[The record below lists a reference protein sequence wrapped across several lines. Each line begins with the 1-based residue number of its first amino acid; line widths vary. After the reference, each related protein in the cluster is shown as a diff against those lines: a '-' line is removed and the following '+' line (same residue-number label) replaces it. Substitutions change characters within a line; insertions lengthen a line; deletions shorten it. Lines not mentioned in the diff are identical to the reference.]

1 MLLILIG
8 VIIGFYVLYL
18 ILMTVVEHSG
28 IVEELQEIKVLLK
41 EIRDSTCIVKDNEE
55 EKKEEMLLG
64 IDKCPA
70 CGTPLTET
78 NEACPSCRLSLN
90 NQEE

>member
-8 VIIGFYVLYL
+8 GIIGFYVLYL

-41 EIRDSTCIVKDNEE
+41 EIRDEICTEHVNEE
-55 EKKEEMLLG
+55 IKEEVLSVG
-64 IDKCPA
+64 QCPA
-70 CGTPLTET
+70 CGITLAET
-78 NEACPSCRLSLN
+78 NEACPSCGLSLN
-90 NQEE
+90 NEEE